1 MQVVHARCERG
12 QVIEN
17 FRIRV
22 FRIVAKHLNFSRA
35 AEELLLT
42 QPAVTQQIKALEDE
56 LGIALFDRGGGR
68 IQLTPGGQA
77 LVPFAN
83 KMKMLSE
90 EAVRAVA
97 AAYGEQSGDLTLGAS
112 QTIAQYV
119 LPALIAAFRKSHPKV
134 RVTALS
140 GNTDTMMEALVA
152 GRIQLAL
159 VEGPEQRKDLHI
171 ETFMED
177 HMVLVVPAG
186 HEWAGQEVTAAMVR
200 GEPLLMREF
209 GSGSRRVV
217 EQALSANGLKA
228 KDLQISME
236 FDSTEGLLSAVEAG
250 LGVTFVSRWAVRNQ
264 LALGTLKLAYVREL
278 NLSRWFSL
286 ARPSG
291 PEPGGNVG
299 AFRALLL
306 SHTLNLSLRPTGRA
320 TAKQSV
326 RSNRL

>member
-1 MQVVHARCERG
+1 M
-12 QVIEN
+12 IES

-22 FRIVAKHLNFSRA
+22 FRVVAKHLNFSRA

-56 LGIALFDRGGGR
+56 FGVSLFDRGGGR

-77 LVPFAN
+77 LVPFAD
-83 KMKMLSE
+83 KMMALSE
-90 EAVRAVA
+90 ESVRAVA
-97 AAYGEQSGDLTLGAS
+97 AAYGEQSGDLALGAS
-112 QTIAQYV
+112 QTIAQYL
-119 LPALIAAFRKSHPKV
+119 LPALIASFRKSHPKV
-134 RVTALS
+134 RVTVLS
-140 GNTDTMMEALVA
+140 GNTDAMLEALVA
-152 GRIQLAL
+152 GKIQLAL
-159 VEGPEQRKDLHI
+159 IEGPEQRRDLLI
-171 ETFMED
+171 EAFMED
-177 HMVLVVPAG
+177 QMVLVVPAG
-186 HEWAGQEVTAAMVR
+186 HEWAGQEVTVAMFQ

-217 EQALSANGLKA
+217 EQALSAKGVKA

-264 LALGTLKLAYVREL
+264 LSLGTLKLAYVREL
-278 NLSRWFSL
+278 KLSRWFSL

-291 PEPGGNVG
+291 PEPGGNIE

-306 SHTLNLSLRPTGRA
+306 SRTLNPLPRAAHRNATLSGA
-320 TAKQSV
+320 E
-326 RSNRL
+326 